1 MTWETAEMMKTVK
14 DKGVKKE
21 MEKARELPMAKSMR
35 ERITAKGM
43 EKRMEKVLAGRAG
56 PGDTEDRGA
65 VMLWQQL
72 CAQARDMG
80 GGKGEELRGR
90 REQEGG
96 ERWDPSEGIE
106 AHGPG
111 VAIKR
116 HKGEEKGDK
125 RCADEWKGGAEPDEE
140 GAAVWVD
147 WQSDSDLIRR
157 EGDEENANVMRA
169 NAMEYPTLRAC
180 MRSKK
185 VEGEGVRLEDG
196 KILRME
202 KGKAEMDK
210 VTGVKAAYIV
220 HSSPLPPLR
229 CVFVVSPPHGHRHLR
244 PFVCGCSPS
253 SHRFFPHVS
262 VFLPCSFQYVTGPAT
277 VGPRY

>member
-1 MTWETAEMMKTVK
+1 MATIWGAI
-14 DKGVKKE
+14 G
-21 MEKARELPMAKSMR
+21 ARRFEL
-35 ERITAKGM
+35 
-43 EKRMEKVLAGRAG
+43 RAG

-80 GGKGEELRGR
+80 GGTGEELRGR
-90 REQEGG
+90 REQEEG

-111 VAIKR
+111 IAIKR

-125 RCADEWKGGAEPDEE
+125 RCADEWKGGKEPDEE
-140 GAAVWVD
+140 GAAAWVD

-157 EGDEENANVMRA
+157 EGDEENMNAIWT
-169 NAMEYPTLRAC
+169 NAMEYPALRAC
-180 MRSKK
+180 MRSEM

-210 VTGVKAAYIV
+210 VTGVKAAYI
-220 HSSPLPPLR
+220 R
-229 CVFVVSPPHGHRHLR
+229 KTRQAGFG
-244 PFVCGCSPS
+244 
-253 SHRFFPHVS
+253 
-262 VFLPCSFQYVTGPAT
+262 
-277 VGPRY
+277 